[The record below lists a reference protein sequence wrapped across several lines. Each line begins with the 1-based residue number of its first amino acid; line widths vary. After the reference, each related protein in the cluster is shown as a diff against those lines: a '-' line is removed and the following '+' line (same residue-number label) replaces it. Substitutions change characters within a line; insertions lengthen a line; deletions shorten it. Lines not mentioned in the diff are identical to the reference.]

1 MQILMLSSSKANNSE
16 YLAPCR
22 EMIQAHL
29 GNISSCL
36 FIPFAGIT
44 MTHDEYTQKVQDALP
59 EYAIK
64 GIHEYADPIQAIVEA
79 KSILVGGGNTFHLL
93 YQLQTQNLIS
103 AIQDA
108 VAKQTPYIGWSAGSN
123 ICGNSIRTT
132 NDMPIIEPPSF
143 TALGFVPCQL
153 NPHYTDEHPEGFHG
167 ETRDERLTEFSVLNP
182 DVPVLGIREGGALIR
197 QGDTLTLAP
206 VNTGI
211 QMLNG
216 KKTIIPAGSDLS
228 YCLVNT

>member
-29 GNISSCL
+29 GEITSCL

-44 MTHDEYTQKVQDALP
+44 MTYDAYTQKVQDALP
-59 EYAIK
+59 EYTIT
-64 GIHEYADPIQAIVEA
+64 GIHQYADPIKAISEA
-79 KSILVGGGNTFHLL
+79 QSILVGGGNTFHLL
-93 YQLQTQNLIS
+93 YQLQTQDLMP
-103 AIQDA
+103 AIQAA
-108 VAKQTPYIGWSAGSN
+108 VAKHTPYIGWSAGSN
-123 ICGNSIRTT
+123 ICGSSIRTT

-167 ETRDERLTEFSVLNP
+167 ETRDERLSEFSALNP
-182 DVPVLGIREGGALIR
+182 DIPVIGIREGGALIR

-206 VNTGI
+206 VNDGI

-216 KKTIIPAGSDLS
+216 KKTQIPAGADLT
-228 YCLVNT
+228 YCLSVS